1 MPLNEY
7 RPTRRGLIGGAAAA
21 GAFATLPLVGPARAL
36 STSQATG
43 LIQQVV
49 DEVLKIVNSGAS
61 SGQALASF
69 EKMFARYAD
78 VGVIARSVMGP
89 PWRSASSAQ
98 QKAFVAAFRGY
109 LARKYG
115 SEFRE
120 FRGAK
125 MNITGVKDHGD
136 KGMVVSSVVSF
147 PGSAPV
153 SVDWQVSDRSGS
165 PKMFNMFIEG
175 VSMLSTERSE
185 IRAILEANRNSV
197 DALIADL
204 KRRG

>member
-1 MPLNEY
+1 MPSNNSLFS
-7 RPTRRGLIGGAAAA
+7 RRTVIAGGAMA
-21 GAFATLPLVGPARAL
+21 GAATMLPLAGPARAL
-36 STSQATG
+36 SSSQASG

-49 DEVLKIVNSGAS
+49 DEVLKIVNSNAS
-61 SGQALASF
+61 QGQALASF
-69 EKMFARYAD
+69 EQMFGRYAD
-78 VGVIARSVMGP
+78 VGVIARSVLGP
-89 PWRSASSAQ
+89 PWRSANRS
-98 QKAFVAAFRGY
+98 QKAAFVSAFQGY

-120 FRGAK
+120 YRGAS
-125 MNITGVKDHGD
+125 MQITGVKDHGD
-136 KGMVVSSVVSF
+136 KGMVVNSVVNF

-185 IRAILEANRNSV
+185 IRALLESNRNSI
-197 DALIADL
+197 DGLIAAL
-204 KRRG
+204 KARG